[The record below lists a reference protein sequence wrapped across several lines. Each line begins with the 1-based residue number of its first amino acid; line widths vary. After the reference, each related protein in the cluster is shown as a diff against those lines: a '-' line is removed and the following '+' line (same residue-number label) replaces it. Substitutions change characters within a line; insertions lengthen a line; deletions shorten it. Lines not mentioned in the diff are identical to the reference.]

1 MQYDILSVRSSRTTY
16 RISSPRDLYSALQR
30 YANAKTERF
39 LCVTLDG
46 SHAIERIHIVT
57 IGLVNRTVVHPR
69 EVFRTCLEDNAVACV
84 VAHNH
89 PSGRLDPSPE
99 DLEITTRL
107 HEAGNIIGIAL
118 LDHLV
123 ISRDGYFSFVEHS
136 LLEPLSPD

>member
-1 MQYDILSVRSSRTTY
+1 
-16 RISSPRDLYSALQR
+16 
-30 YANAKTERF
+30 
-39 LCVTLDG
+39 
-46 SHAIERIHIVT
+46 
-57 IGLVNRTVVHPR
+57 
-69 EVFRTCLEDNAVACV
+69 V

-99 DLEITTRL
+99 DREITTRL

-123 ISRDGYFSFVEHS
+123 ISRDGYFSFVEHG